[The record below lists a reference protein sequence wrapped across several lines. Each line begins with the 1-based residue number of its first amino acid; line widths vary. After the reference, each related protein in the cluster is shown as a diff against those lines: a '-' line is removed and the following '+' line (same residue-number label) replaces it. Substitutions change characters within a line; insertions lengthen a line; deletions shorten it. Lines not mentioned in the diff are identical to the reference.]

1 MLGRLTGNG
10 SKNFAPLYSLS
21 LVYQVEVSLVE
32 IHMLGEIEILS
43 DSDVILSFLNI
54 WLLLK

>member
-1 MLGRLTGNG
+1 MLGRLMGNG

-32 IHMLGEIEILS
+32 IHMLGQIEFLS

>member
-1 MLGRLTGNG
+1 MGNG

-32 IHMLGEIEILS
+32 IHMLGQIEFLS
-43 DSDVILSFLNI
+43 DSDILSFLNI